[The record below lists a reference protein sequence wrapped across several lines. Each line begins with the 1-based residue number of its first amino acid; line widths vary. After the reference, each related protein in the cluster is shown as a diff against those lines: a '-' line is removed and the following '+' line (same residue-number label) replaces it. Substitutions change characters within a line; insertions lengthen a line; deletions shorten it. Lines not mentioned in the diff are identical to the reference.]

1 MPLHTGFHPTCAVA
15 FCPIYDTARQNFAS
29 KVRRSSWENHLFRFH
44 CAKHSEKPLK
54 AKIVSAMAST
64 IFESSLHCT
73 ISESKEMILPRWLHN
88 LLPQISPPN
97 HLDKIPSP
105 YYHKDTFSKRY
116 RFSFSKSLMAFR
128 HTFSEIKLLNFC
140 RGKARV
146 NLIWD
151 FIRYLRQRFWGWK

>member
-1 MPLHTGFHPTCAVA
+1 MV
-15 FCPIYDTARQNFAS
+15 
-29 KVRRSSWENHLFRFH
+29 
-44 CAKHSEKPLK
+44 
-54 AKIVSAMAST
+54 
-64 IFESSLHCT
+64 CT
-73 ISESKEMILPRWLHN
+73 MESKEMIFPRRPHN
-88 LLPQISPPN
+88 LLVQKFPPT

-128 HTFSEIKLLNFC
+128 HIFSEIKLLNFC

-151 FIRYLRQRFWGWK
+151 FIRYIRQRFWG

>member
-29 KVRRSSWENHLFRFH
+29 KVRRSSWENHFFRFH
-44 CAKHSEKPLK
+44 CT
-54 AKIVSAMAST
+54 M
-64 IFESSLHCT
+64 
-73 ISESKEMILPRWLHN
+73 ESKEMIFPRRLHN
-88 LLPQISPPN
+88 LLPQISPLN
-97 HLDKIPSP
+97 HLDKIPYP

-151 FIRYLRQRFWGWK
+151 FIKYIRQRFWG

>member
-29 KVRRSSWENHLFRFH
+29 KVRRSSWENHFFRF
-44 CAKHSEKPLK
+44 
-54 AKIVSAMAST
+54 T
-64 IFESSLHCT
+64 YCT
-73 ISESKEMILPRWLHN
+73 MESKEMILPRRPHN

-97 HLDKIPSP
+97 HLDKIPYP

-151 FIRYLRQRFWGWK
+151 FIKYIRQRFWG

>member
-1 MPLHTGFHPTCAVA
+1 M
-15 FCPIYDTARQNFAS
+15 
-29 KVRRSSWENHLFRFH
+29 KSSWENHLFRFH
-44 CAKHSEKPLK
+44 CANHSEKPLK

-73 ISESKEMILPRWLHN
+73 ISESKEMIFPRRPHN

-97 HLDKIPSP
+97 HLDKIPYP

-151 FIRYLRQRFWGWK
+151 FIRYIRQRFWG

>member
-1 MPLHTGFHPTCAVA
+1 MPLHTGFYPTCAVA

-29 KVRRSSWENHLFRFH
+29 KVRRSSWENHL
-44 CAKHSEKPLK
+44 
-54 AKIVSAMAST
+54 
-64 IFESSLHCT
+64 
-73 ISESKEMILPRWLHN
+73 
-88 LLPQISPPN
+88 
-97 HLDKIPSP
+97 DKIPYP

-151 FIRYLRQRFWGWK
+151 FIRYIRQRFWG

>member
-1 MPLHTGFHPTCAVA
+1 M
-15 FCPIYDTARQNFAS
+15 
-29 KVRRSSWENHLFRFH
+29 RSSWENHLFRFH
-44 CAKHSEKPLK
+44 CANHSEKPLK

-73 ISESKEMILPRWLHN
+73 ISKSKEMIFPRRPHN
-88 LLPQISPPN
+88 LLVQKFPPT
-97 HLDKIPSP
+97 HLDKIPYP

-151 FIRYLRQRFWGWK
+151 FIRYIRQRFWG

>member
-29 KVRRSSWENHLFRFH
+29 KVRRSSWENHLFRFTY
-44 CAKHSEKPLK
+44 CAMERRLT
-54 AKIVSAMAST
+54 M
-64 IFESSLHCT
+64 
-73 ISESKEMILPRWLHN
+73 ESKEMIFPRRLHN
-88 LLPQISPPN
+88 LLPQISPLN

-151 FIRYLRQRFWGWK
+151 FIRYIRQRFWG

>member
-29 KVRRSSWENHLFRFH
+29 KVRRSSWENHFFRFTYCAMERRLKNCGSH
-44 CAKHSEKPLK
+44 CWHNFRFQRLLGM
-54 AKIVSAMAST
+54 V
-64 IFESSLHCT
+64 CT
-73 ISESKEMILPRWLHN
+73 MESKEMIFPRRLHN
-88 LLPQISPPN
+88 LLPQISPLN
-97 HLDKIPSP
+97 HLDKIPYP

-116 RFSFSKSLMAFR
+116 RFSFSKSLMAFH

-151 FIRYLRQRFWGWK
+151 FIRYIRQRFWGWK

>member
-1 MPLHTGFHPTCAVA
+1 MEVLSLLHWGWVA
-15 FCPIYDTARQNFAS
+15 QNFYGLRDWRRMYKWFYFTSVVQTIPRSLWKRKSFSAIAS
-29 KVRRSSWENHLFRFH
+29 
-44 CAKHSEKPLK
+44 
-54 AKIVSAMAST
+54 M

-151 FIRYLRQRFWGWK
+151 FIRYIRQRFWGWK

>member
-15 FCPIYDTARQNFAS
+15 FCPIYDTARQNLAS
-29 KVRRSSWENHLFRFH
+29 KVRRSSWENHFFRFTY
-44 CAKHSEKPLK
+44 CA
-54 AKIVSAMAST
+54 M
-64 IFESSLHCT
+64 
-73 ISESKEMILPRWLHN
+73 ESKEMIFPRRLHN
-88 LLPQISPPN
+88 LLPQISPLN
-97 HLDKIPSP
+97 HLDKIPYP

-151 FIRYLRQRFWGWK
+151 FIKYIRQRFWG